1 MRIIRWLDAHFEEV
15 ILTFFLYI
23 MVAVMGY
30 QVVMRYLFNNSVVW
44 SEELTRYLF
53 VWSAFVSIGY
63 CIKKRSSIKIDQI
76 VHLMPKVV
84 QKVILLLTKVVSLFF
99 FVYLLRYSFN
109 VVQATI
115 KSGQLSPALQMPMV
129 FVHLASIV
137 GFAMAIVR
145 ILESFVFTA
154 AKNVEE

>member
-76 VHLMPKVV
+76 LHLMPKVV
-84 QKVILLLTKVVSLFF
+84 QKVILLLTKVVSLLFF
-99 FVYLLRYSFN
+99 AYLLRYSFN

-115 KSGQLSPALQMPMV
+115 KSGQLSPALQMPMY

>member
-1 MRIIRWLDAHFEEV
+1 MRLLRWLDDHFEEM

-63 CIKKRSSIKIDQI
+63 CIKKSSSIKIDQI
-76 VHLMPKVV
+76 IHLLPKII
-84 QKVILLLTKVVSLFF
+84 QKIILLLTKVVSLIFF
-99 FVYLLRYSFN
+99 AYLLRYSLN

-115 KSGQLSPALQMPMV
+115 KSGQLSPALQMPMY
-129 FVHLASIV
+129 FVHIASV
-137 GFAMAIVR
+137 AGFALAFIR
-145 ILESFVFTA
+145 ILESFIFTA
-154 AKNVEE
+154 AKK

>member
-1 MRIIRWLDAHFEEV
+1 MRIIRWLDAHFEEAV
-15 ILTFFLYI
+15 LTFILYI

-53 VWSAFVSIGY
+53 VWSAFVSIGF

-76 VHLMPKVV
+76 VQLMPPVI
-84 QKVILLLTKVVSLFF
+84 QKVILLMTKVISLLFF
-99 FVYLLRYSFN
+99 AYLLRYSFN

-115 KSGQLSPALQMPMV
+115 KSGQLSPALQMPMY
-129 FVHLASIV
+129 FVHLAAVV
-137 GFAMAIVR
+137 GFGLAVVR
-145 ILESFVFTA
+145 IFESFVFTA